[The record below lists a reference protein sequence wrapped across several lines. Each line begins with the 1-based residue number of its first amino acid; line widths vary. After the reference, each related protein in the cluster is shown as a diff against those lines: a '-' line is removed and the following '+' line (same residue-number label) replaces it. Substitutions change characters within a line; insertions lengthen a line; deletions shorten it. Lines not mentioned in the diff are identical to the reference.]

1 MPDTT
6 CFIFVESEVDK
17 RGKLYKAVKDKGRVV
32 EMGRQDEKTLIMW
45 LAGQM
50 KREGKR
56 VQESTLRYLLAKT
69 GTDMENLEKEF
80 TRMVSEHKDT
90 IYMVCYM
97 FSKDN
102 AEVEDLYQEIL
113 INLWRSLPKF
123 EQRSSVKTWIWR
135 ISLNTCISIDRKKR
149 RRSSLPLELDID
161 LYNDSDRD
169 TKQIKM
175 LHDRINR
182 LGVFDRAIIL
192 LWLENMSYEEI
203 GAIVGISTKNVSV
216 RLYRIKEQLKTM
228 K

>member
-1 MPDTT
+1 
-6 CFIFVESEVDK
+6 
-17 RGKLYKAVKDKGRVV
+17 
-32 EMGRQDEKTLIMW
+32 
-45 LAGQM
+45 
-50 KREGKR
+50 
-56 VQESTLRYLLAKT
+56 
-69 GTDMENLEKEF
+69 
-80 TRMVSEHKDT
+80 
-90 IYMVCYM
+90 M

-169 TKQIKM
+169 TKQIKL
-175 LHDRINR
+175 LHERINR
-182 LGVFDRAIIL
+182 LGPFDRAIIL

-203 GAIVGISTKNVSV
+203 GALVGISEKNESV